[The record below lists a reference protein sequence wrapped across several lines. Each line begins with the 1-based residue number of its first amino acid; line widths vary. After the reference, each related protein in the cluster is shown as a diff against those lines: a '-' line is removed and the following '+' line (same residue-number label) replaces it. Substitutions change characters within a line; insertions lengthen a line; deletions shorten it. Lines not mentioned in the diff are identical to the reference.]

1 MSYTSWLKT
10 IEPLVGGFRGKRV
23 LDVGCDWAARL
34 VQQLVT
40 EFGAEEAVGVNL
52 IAQDRQYLP
61 QARTMCADVTKLP
74 FSEGYFDVIVSSSA
88 FEHIRGLDK
97 GLAEMHRVLKPGG
110 SLYSMFGPIWSTSYG
125 HHIWFN
131 HQGKEYTYHNVILPP
146 WCHLL
151 LERSELQERLK
162 DHAAPPLIDAILEW
176 VYHSDGQNRL
186 FFEDYETLF
195 RESPFRSLF
204 VKGYEYKELSSKY
217 EAGMDAGVFDRLHS
231 RYPRNNNWLYDGMT
245 VLLRKD

>member
-1 MSYTSWLKT
+1 MSYTNWLKS

-34 VQQLVT
+34 VQELVT
-40 EFGAEEAVGVNL
+40 DFGAEEAVGINL

-74 FSEGYFDVIVSSSA
+74 FPEGYFDVIVSSSA
-88 FEHIRGLDK
+88 FEHIRGLDQ
-97 GLAEMHRVLKPGG
+97 GLVEMHRVLKRGG
-110 SLYSMFGPIWSTSYG
+110 SLYSMYGPIWSTCYG

-151 LERSELQERLK
+151 LERSELKDRLK
-162 DHAAPPLIDAILEW
+162 DHAAPDLIEAILEW

-186 FFEDYETLF
+186 FFEDYETII

-204 VKGYEYKELSSKY
+204 VKGYDFKELATKY
-217 EAGMDAGVFDRLHS
+217 EPGMDPEIFDRLRS
-231 RYPRNNNWLYDGMT
+231 RYPRNGNWRYDGMT
-245 VLLRKD
+245 TLLRKG